1 MVNYR
6 IGEDVQLIREMLNL
20 SRQQFAKK
28 IAVDMTTVERW
39 ETEKTDA
46 TEENIESI
54 YTFALNHN
62 IFINEI
68 KAQLYYE
75 ELTNKNKLVLFHGA
89 KKRIDG
95 EIDIEHSKSNN
106 DFGKGFY
113 CGESFEQS
121 SLFVSGFDTSSVYI
135 LGFDPQNL
143 SSIEYKVNQEWMLT
157 IAYFRGRL
165 NGYENHPIINK
176 LIRKLEGVD
185 YLIAPIA
192 DNRMFR
198 IIDSFIEGE
207 ITDEQCIHCL
217 AATNLGFQYVFKTEK
232 ALSQVKIIERCYLC
246 SKEKEKYQIKRLADN
261 KLGDAKIKM
270 ARRQY
275 RGQGQYIDDIL
286 DDKL

>member
-6 IGEDVQLIREMLNL
+6 IDEDVKLIRELFNL
-20 SRQQFAKK
+20 SQEQFAER
-28 IAVDMTTVERW
+28 IGVDAITVTRW
-39 ETEKTDA
+39 ETGKIETSENNVEK
-46 TEENIESI
+46 I
-54 YTFALNHN
+54 YTYAYHDN

-68 KAQLYYE
+68 KAQLYHE
-75 ELTNKNKLVLFHGA
+75 DLTNDNKLVLYHGA
-89 KKRIDG
+89 KNIIEGNIDT
-95 EIDIEHSKSNN
+95 EHSKTNN

-113 CGESFEQS
+113 CGENFEQS

-135 LGFDPQNL
+135 LSFHSQNL

-165 NGYENHPIINK
+165 TGYENHPIIKK
-176 LIRKLEGVD
+176 LIQKLEGVD
-185 YLIAPIA
+185 YIVAPIA

-198 IIDSFIEGE
+198 IIDSFIEGD

-217 AATNLGFQYVFKTEK
+217 AATNLGFQYVFKTKK
-232 ALSQVKIIERCYLC
+232 ALRQIEIVERCYLC
-246 SKEKEKYQIKRLADN
+246 SKEKEKYQIKRLDDN
-261 KLGDAKIKM
+261 KVGDAKIKM

-286 DDKL
+286 